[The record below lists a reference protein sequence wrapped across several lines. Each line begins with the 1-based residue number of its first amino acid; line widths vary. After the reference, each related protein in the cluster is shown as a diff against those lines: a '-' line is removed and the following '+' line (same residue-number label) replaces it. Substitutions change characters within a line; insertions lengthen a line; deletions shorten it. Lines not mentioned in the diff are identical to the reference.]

1 MSNGFFIT
9 LEGIEGCGKTTQA
22 RLMSEYIQSK
32 GRRVVLTR
40 EPGGTVIGKRIREI
54 LLDPESKGIDS
65 RAELLL
71 YFADRA
77 QHVAE
82 VIEPALADG
91 AVVICD
97 RFTDATL
104 AYQGFGR
111 GVGLELIADLNEAA
125 TQGLAPDLTLLL
137 DIPVAEGLRRARKRN
152 GDNNQAS
159 EGRFEEEP
167 DEFHKKVRQGYL
179 TLASRETDRFKIIDA
194 SGTAEEVQALIQKS
208 LGSRFRGNDN
218 F

>member
-1 MSNGFFIT
+1 MSNGLFIT
-9 LEGIEGCGKTTQA
+9 LEGVEGCGKTTQA
-22 RLMSEYIQSK
+22 RLLAEYIQNS

-40 EPGGTVIGKRIREI
+40 EPGGTAIGRRIREI
-54 LLDPESKGIDS
+54 LLDPASKGIDS
-65 RAELLL
+65 RTELLL

-97 RFTDATL
+97 RFADATT

-111 GVGLELIADLNEAA
+111 GIDLELVADLNDVA
-125 TQGLAPDLTLLL
+125 TNGLTPDITLLL
-137 DIPVAEGLRRARKRN
+137 DIPVAEGLRRARIRN
-152 GDNNQAS
+152 GDGNQAR

-167 DEFHKKVRQGYL
+167 DEFHEKVRQGYL
-179 TLASRETDRFKIIDA
+179 TIASCETERFKVIDA
-194 SGTAEEVQALIQKS
+194 SGTEEEVQTAIREKAAL
-208 LGSRFRGNDN
+208 
-218 F
+218 

>member
-1 MSNGFFIT
+1 MSKGFFIT

-22 RLMSEYIQSK
+22 RLLADYVKKM
-32 GRRVVLTR
+32 GRSVVLTR
-40 EPGGTVIGKRIREI
+40 EPGGTIIGKRIREI
-54 LLDPESKGIDS
+54 LLDSESKGMDS

-97 RFTDATL
+97 RFTDATT

-111 GVGLELIADLNEAA
+111 GLELELITELNEAA
-125 TQGLAPDLTLLL
+125 TRGLMPDLTLLL
-137 DIPVAEGLRRARKRN
+137 DLPVTEGLKRARKRN
-152 GDNNQAS
+152 GDNDQGH

-167 DEFHKKVRQGYL
+167 DEFHEKVRQGYL
-179 TLASRETDRFKIIDA
+179 TIACCDADRFKVIDA
-194 SGTAEEVQALIQKS
+194 SGTVEDVQAKIRDKV
-208 LGSRFRGNDN
+208 RFPGI
-218 F
+218 

>member
-22 RLMSEYIQSK
+22 RLLGEYLK
-32 GRRVVLTR
+32 GKSRDVLLTR
-40 EPGGTVIGKRIREI
+40 EPGGTAIGGRIREI
-54 LLDPESKGIDS
+54 LLDPASSGMDS

-91 AVVICD
+91 AVVVCD
-97 RFTDATL
+97 RFADATT

-111 GVGLELIADLNEAA
+111 GLELELIAELNEAA
-125 TQGLAPDLTLLL
+125 TRGLMPDLTLLL
-137 DIPVAEGLRRARKRN
+137 DLPVEEGLKRARKRN
-152 GDNNQAS
+152 GDNNQGR
-159 EGRFEEEP
+159 EGRFEDEP
-167 DEFHKKVRQGYL
+167 DKFHEKVRQGYL
-179 TLASRETDRFKIIDA
+179 SIASCETGRFKVIDA
-194 SGTAEEVQALIQKS
+194 SGAPEEVQAAIRNIVKLPFQT
-208 LGSRFRGNDN
+208 R
-218 F
+218 

>member
-1 MSNGFFIT
+1 MSKGFFIT
-9 LEGIEGCGKTTQA
+9 FEGIEGCGKTTQA
-22 RLMSEYIQSK
+22 RLLAEYIQNG

-40 EPGGTVIGKRIREI
+40 EPGGTAIGKRIREI

-97 RFTDATL
+97 RFADATA

-111 GVGLELIADLNEAA
+111 GVDLELVADLNNTA
-125 TQGLAPDLTLLL
+125 TNGLTPDFTLLMDL
-137 DIPVAEGLRRARKRN
+137 PVVEGLRRARIRN
-152 GDNNQAS
+152 GDINHAR

-167 DEFHKKVRQGYL
+167 DEFHEKVRQGYL
-179 TLASRETDRFKIIDA
+179 TIASCETDRFKIIDA
-194 SGTAEEVQALIQKS
+194 SGTPEEVQAAIRKTLPS
-208 LGSRFRGNDN
+208 PFNVRG
-218 F
+218 

>member
-22 RLMSEYIQSK
+22 KLLAEHLKGK
-32 GRRVVLTR
+32 GRHVVLTR
-40 EPGGTVIGKRIREI
+40 EPGGTAIGKRIREI
-54 LLDPESKGIDS
+54 LLDPESKGINS

-77 QHVAE
+77 QHVAQ
-82 VIEPALADG
+82 VIEPALAKG

-97 RFTDATL
+97 RFTDATT

-111 GVGLELIADLNEAA
+111 GVNLGLIAALNAAA
-125 TQGLAPDLTLLL
+125 THGLTPDMTLLL
-137 DIPVAEGLRRARKRN
+137 DLPVEQGLRRARKRN
-152 GDNNQAS
+152 GDNNQGR

-167 DEFHKKVRQGYL
+167 DEFHEKVRQGYL
-179 TLASRETDRFKIIDA
+179 TIASCEADRFKVIDA
-194 SGTAEEVQALIQKS
+194 TGTVEEVQEAI
-208 LGSRFRGNDN
+208 RGKVEAS
-218 F
+218 FQ